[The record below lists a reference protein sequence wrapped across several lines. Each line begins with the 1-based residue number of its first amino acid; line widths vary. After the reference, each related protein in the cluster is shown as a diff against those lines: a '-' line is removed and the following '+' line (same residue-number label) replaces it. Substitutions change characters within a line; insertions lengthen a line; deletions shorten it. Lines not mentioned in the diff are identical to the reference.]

1 MSEHTPIPWR
11 WDGEDLWHFGV
22 GYSDELDPHRY
33 TGISIDRRLRSSPI
47 LEKNMEFIVNAVN
60 SHDALVA
67 ALKDSLVWLLLA
79 TASANPK
86 QAQNAMKQLRAN
98 IKALIDAGA
107 DSEIRMEGLEEIDK
121 SIQAALKATGE
132 PL

>member
-67 ALKDSLVWLLLA
+67 ALK
-79 TASANPK
+79 
-86 QAQNAMKQLRAN
+86 
-98 IKALIDAGA
+98 
-107 DSEIRMEGLEEIDK
+107 EIRNRGNKKTGDLEVYDGVWA
-121 SIQAALKATGE
+121 SFRATAALKAAGE
-132 PL
+132 L

>member
-60 SHDALVA
+60 SHDALVKALKRVSDVQSLRHGNATNLHLAMIDVAKEVRA
-67 ALKDSLVWLLLA
+67 AL
-79 TASANPK
+79 
-86 QAQNAMKQLRAN
+86 
-98 IKALIDAGA
+98 
-107 DSEIRMEGLEEIDK
+107 E
-121 SIQAALKATGE
+121 AAGE